1 MLSWRTPDL
10 YFKLIRVIF
19 KLILVYLLSY
29 KLHFVTVIQRFCL
42 LLHFKNFITIFVCKL
57 LYCILIPRNNYIS
70 ILVNLGLDSD
80 KSILIILIIIAWIFQ
95 DLKPTELLNS
105 LPLADR
111 GALSVRV
118 CQSCLKTQ
126 SLTVEH
132 IGYYVTLHA
141 C

>member
-10 YFKLIRVIF
+10 YIKLIRVIF
-19 KLILVYLLSY
+19 KLILIYLLSY

-95 DLKPTELLNS
+95 DLKPTELPNS

>member
-10 YFKLIRVIF
+10 YIKLIRVIF